1 MSHNSDCGNISTNKS
16 VLTGNVDRFKGI
28 TIISTDDPSIS
39 KQELSER
46 LSNSIEKWKI
56 EVCLKIQN
64 IVVSNKTFDFYVQVS
79 LKPLMP

>member
-1 MSHNSDCGNISTNKS
+1 MSHASDCGNISPNKS

-28 TIISTDDPSIS
+28 TIISSDDPGIS

-56 EVCLKIQN
+56 EVCLKIQK
-64 IVVSNKTFDFYVQVS
+64 IVGLQ
-79 LKPLMP
+79 

>member
-1 MSHNSDCGNISTNKS
+1 MLKQNSGMSHNSECGNICTNKS

-64 IVVSNKTFDFYVQVS
+64 IVVSNNTLSYD
-79 LKPLMP
+79 

>member
-1 MSHNSDCGNISTNKS
+1 MLKENSGMSHNSDCGNISTNTS

-39 KQELSER
+39 KQELSEK

-56 EVCLKIQN
+56 EVCVKIQN
-64 IVVSNKTFDFYVQVS
+64 IVVF
-79 LKPLMP
+79 